1 MPRTAADAYAELIRR
16 AKEVAVLASCAALL
30 DWDHQTYMPPK
41 GAAHRADQLG
51 LLAALAHR
59 HATAPEIGDCLAAVE
74 AGDVLADAASPAAVN
89 VREIR
94 RAYDRAIRLPEPL
107 VRELAETTARAHDV
121 WVEARRRADFARF
134 RPWLEK
140 IVALKRQEAEALGYT
155 TTPFDALLEDYEP
168 GETAARLEPV
178 FAELC
183 EALVPLVAAIQ
194 ATGRRP
200 DASILRREYPLPAQE
215 RFGRTVAAAFGFDFE
230 AGRLDVTAHPFCSGI
245 GPGDVRLTTRYDPRD
260 FGDAFFS
267 IVHETGHGLYDQ
279 GLDPAHYGTPMG
291 SSVSLGI
298 HESQSRLW
306 ENFVARSRA
315 FWAYA
320 FPLAQEAFP
329 EALAGVDVD
338 ALYWAVNEVRPS
350 FIRVDAD
357 EATYN
362 LHILLRFELERA
374 LLAGDLAV
382 ADLPAAWNERFVR
395 LFGLT
400 PPDDAQ
406 GCLQDVHWSS
416 GGFGYFPT
424 YTLGNLYAAQFM
436 ARAREE
442 LGDLDAAFSRG
453 EFAPLRAWL
462 AARIYRQGQRH
473 RAADLAVAVT
483 GRPLSA
489 QPLLNHLRAKFED
502 LYRLVG

>member
-1 MPRTAADAYAELIRR
+1 MLRTAADAYAELIRR
-16 AKEVAVLASCAALL
+16 TKEVAVLRSCAALL
-30 DWDHQTYMPPK
+30 DWDHQTTMPPK
-41 GAAHRADQLG
+41 GSAHRAEQLG
-51 LLAALAHR
+51 LLAALGHR

-74 AGDVLADAASPAAVN
+74 ASDLVADIASPAALN

-94 RAYDRAIRLPEPL
+94 RAYDRAIRLPEAL
-107 VRELAETTARAHDV
+107 VRELAEITAQAHDV
-121 WVEARRRADFARF
+121 WVEARRQSDFACF

-140 IVALKRQEAEALGYT
+140 IVALKRREAEALGAMA
-155 TTPFDALLEDYEP
+155 TPFDALLEDYEP
-168 GETAARLEPV
+168 GETTARLVPV
-178 FAELC
+178 FEELR

-194 ATGRRP
+194 GTGRRP
-200 DASILRREYPLPAQE
+200 DASILAREYPIPAQE
-215 RFGRTVAAAFGFDFE
+215 RFGRMVSAAFGFDFE
-230 AGRLDVTAHPFCSGI
+230 AGRLDVAAHPFCSGI
-245 GPGDVRLTTRYDPRD
+245 GPGDTRLTTRYDPRS
-260 FGDAFFS
+260 FGDGFFS
-267 IVHETGHGLYDQ
+267 IVHEAGHGLYDQ
-279 GLDPAHYGTPMG
+279 GLDPVQYGTPLG
-291 SSVSLGI
+291 SAVSLGI

-315 FWAYA
+315 FWEYA

-329 EALAGVDVD
+329 GALRGVDVG
-338 ALYWAVNEVRPS
+338 AFHWAVNEVRPS
-350 FIRVDAD
+350 YIRVDAD

-382 ADLPAAWNERFVR
+382 ADLPAAWNERFAQ

-400 PPDDAQ
+400 VPDDAR

-436 ARAREE
+436 AQAREE
-442 LGDLDAAFSRG
+442 MGDLDAALRRG

-462 AARIYRQGQRH
+462 AERIYRQGQRY
-473 RAADLAVAVT
+473 RAPDLVVAVT

-489 QPLLNHLRAKFED
+489 RPLLDHLHAKFGE
-502 LYRLVG
+502 LYRLEE